1 VCRVIFP
8 YEQNCMKMMPKCL
21 KFMVFIVLFAIK
33 RANMLTAKVKYINEA
48 MRLKSHLELALFEVA
63 KSF

>member
-1 VCRVIFP
+1 
-8 YEQNCMKMMPKCL
+8 MPKCL